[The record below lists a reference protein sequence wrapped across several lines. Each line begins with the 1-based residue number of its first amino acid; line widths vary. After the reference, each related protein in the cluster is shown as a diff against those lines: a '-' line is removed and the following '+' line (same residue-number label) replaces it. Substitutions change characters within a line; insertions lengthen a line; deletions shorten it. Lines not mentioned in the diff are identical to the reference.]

1 MMKTRSRRA
10 AAAVAGAASLLLVLG
25 ACGGSD
31 SSGGGSSDGAAASG
45 DSADL
50 VAEATARVDAA
61 LSTAA
66 DDLVKPPTDPFD
78 PGSKKIMVIS
88 CGQAAPA
95 CASQSESV
103 VEAAKAAG
111 WETSPIRD
119 SAFQTDKTDGFVNEA
134 INEKFDVIVYASS
147 NPNDIVPSV
156 KAASAAG
163 IIQVAFNN
171 PVSDELKDDVIQ
183 VTPDNVQRGQLIGDW
198 IIADSK
204 CEGKVKVFDDP
215 AYAVT
220 MLQVG
225 STVDRLKECGDSLDI
240 KKSDVA
246 SSDQGKAGPPFFTA
260 ALAQYP
266 VGEMDYAVGPY
277 DTAAAPMATT
287 AADQGRDDVSVT
299 GFDGAPA
306 NVKLIADGEQ
316 AVSVTSPFGYLG
328 WIAVDQAAR
337 KGAGLELYDATAIPA
352 RLVTKDNAASF
363 PNFWEPEGLDYKTMF
378 TDIWNG

>member
-1 MMKTRSRRA
+1 MTHISSRRVQ
-10 AAAVAGAASLLLVLG
+10 AAVAGSSLLLVLA
-25 ACGGSD
+25 ACGGGAD
-31 SSGGGSSDGAAASG
+31 GGDDAQAASG
-45 DSADL
+45 DTAEVVSA
-50 VAEATARVDAA
+50 AEERVEAA
-61 LSTAA
+61 LSTSA
-66 DDLVKPPTDPFD
+66 DDIEQPPTASFD
-78 PGSKKIMVIS
+78 PGDKKIMVIS

-95 CASQSESV
+95 CAAQSEAV
-103 VEAAKAAG
+103 LEAAEAAG
-111 WETSPIRD
+111 WETSPVRD

-134 INEKFDVIVYASS
+134 INEDFDVVVYASS
-147 NPNDIVPSV
+147 NPNDIVPTV
-156 KAASAAG
+156 KAAAEAG

-171 PVSDELKDDVIQ
+171 PVEDEIKDEVIQ

-198 IIADSK
+198 IISESQ
-204 CEGKVKVFDDP
+204 CEGKVRVFDDP

-225 STVDRLKECGDSLDI
+225 STVDRLKECGSSLEVTE
-240 KKSDVA
+240 SDVA

-266 VGEMDYAVGPY
+266 RGEMDYAVGPY

-306 NVKLIADGEQ
+306 NVKLIADGVQ

-328 WIAVDQAAR
+328 WVAVDQAAR
-337 KGAGLELYDATAIPA
+337 QGAGVELYDATEIPA
-352 RLVTKDNAASF
+352 RLVTAENAASF
-363 PNFWEPEGLDYKTMF
+363 PNFWEPEGFDYKALF
-378 TDIWNG
+378 TESWGG